1 MALHPMTFVTE
12 CHGLPVLYFCHHLAA
27 RWGLLR
33 LPQPMG
39 VFARYSSHERRVM
52 VQNQRISSGQRPLQI
67 LIVDSHAAVRKAL
80 GIRLSVSD
88 RLNVVG
94 TAATLDDAAETLRQ
108 LPVDVIVMG
117 LRRRDDRTVYQT
129 AHQIEQLMAPSAETG
144 HHAPAIIVLSPFS
157 DEVERQTLLKAGAS
171 HYLLKH
177 IDTPTLIEAI
187 EDGARISAEIDPLPV
202 DPLPATRRN
211 SDWLA

>member
-1 MALHPMTFVTE
+1 MVHD
-12 CHGLPVLYFCHHLAA
+12 
-27 RWGLLR
+27 
-33 LPQPMG
+33 Q
-39 VFARYSSHERRVM
+39 RYSPRV
-52 VQNQRISSGQRPLQI
+52 RPLHI

-88 RLNVVG
+88 SLHVVG
-94 TAATLDDAAETLRQ
+94 TAATLDEAAEMLTELHA
-108 LPVDVIVMG
+108 DVVVVG

-129 AHQIEQLMAPSAETG
+129 AMQIERLLASSAEIG
-144 HHAPAIIVLSPFS
+144 HRTPAIIVLSPFS

-187 EDGARISAEIDPLPV
+187 EDAARISAEIDPLPAE
-202 DPLPATRRN
+202 PLPTTPRN
-211 SDWLA
+211 TDWLA